1 MPRPAIL
8 IVEDDADIQQ
18 LVSFSLIKSGF
29 SSMCAESGEQA
40 LEMLTD
46 EIPACV
52 ILDLMLP
59 GMDGMEVCRRI
70 RQMTGAV
77 GKVPVIML
85 TARGE
90 DEDVVAGLEAGADD
104 YVSKPFSPKVLISR
118 VRAVLRRN
126 TRIEPEETAKN
137 ILRCG
142 PVTLDFET
150 HQATHRD
157 TPMDLTITEFRIL
170 AMLMETPGRVY
181 SRGQIIE
188 TVRGYGYSV
197 TSRAVDVQ
205 IHGIR
210 KKLGE
215 DSHIVET
222 VRGLGYRFA
231 DKGQAEPARDV
242 S

>member
-90 DEDVVAGLEAGADD
+90 DEEVVAGLEAGADD
-104 YVSKPFSPKVLISR
+104 
-118 VRAVLRRN
+118 
-126 TRIEPEETAKN
+126 
-137 ILRCG
+137 
-142 PVTLDFET
+142 
-150 HQATHRD
+150 
-157 TPMDLTITEFRIL
+157 
-170 AMLMETPGRVY
+170 
-181 SRGQIIE
+181 
-188 TVRGYGYSV
+188 
-197 TSRAVDVQ
+197 
-205 IHGIR
+205 
-210 KKLGE
+210 
-215 DSHIVET
+215 
-222 VRGLGYRFA
+222 
-231 DKGQAEPARDV
+231 
-242 S
+242 